1 MAAEAIEQARAAG
14 DHETV
19 ARLLSANVEEF
30 QRIGQYTSISRWSA
44 SLPEEMVQKNPRLAL
59 IHAAGALASED
70 NLQAVRRLTSWAED
84 AIKLIEAGGGF
95 DPSDDVDGTVVGF
108 EGLEVLRGEV
118 LALKLSHSA
127 RNLPPE
133 EVARIAD
140 QALELLPPT
149 KHRARGMLHVIRA
162 GTQMELTDLKSALP
176 DLERVVDEV
185 RRTQDPSFLAG
196 ILTHRGQVSVAMG
209 RLEDGRRSFE
219 EAVVAGQKVSSEA
232 NLLMCGP
239 HTGLGSVSV

>member
-1 MAAEAIEQARAAG
+1 M
-14 DHETV
+14 
-19 ARLLSANVEEF
+19 
-30 QRIGQYTSISRWSA
+30 
-44 SLPEEMVQKNPRLAL
+44 
-59 IHAAGALASED
+59 ASED

-239 HTGLGSVSV
+239 HTGLAEVLLERADMAGATHHAAKALEFAGKSPTRSPVLYARTAAAQVLLAAGDTRAAIDQLEEA